1 MKTVFHRSVTGLLI
15 LSLLICAL
23 VSCGNDPQEQG
34 GEIGEVKDYVSLL
47 TLDESTDTLKAEA
60 SVKTFI
66 DGDTTHFYIMG
77 ANGPEVLKAR
87 YLAINTP
94 ESTGKIEEYGKAAS
108 RFTREKLEQATSIIL
123 ESESDD
129 WDRDSTGGRF
139 LVWVWYRTGE
149 NEPYRNLNLEILQ
162 NGLAIA
168 SSTANNRYG
177 ETCVAALN
185 QAKSQKIGLYSGQ
198 KDPDF
203 YYGDA
208 VELTAKELRANPEAY
223 NGVKVAFEGV
233 VTRGNDGSVYMEE
246 YDPDT
251 GLYFGMVVY
260 CGYNLS
266 GAGLSIL
273 SIGNRVRMVGTL
285 QYWETGETYQISGI
299 SYRAMKPDDPSNI
312 QKLGE
317 GFEAAY
323 TPIGADVLNG
333 QKTTLEIEENGEPV
347 LREYDTAALLM
358 NTTVSLHGLT
368 VKSAYTTD
376 DESSDSYGAMTL
388 VCESEDGLPVQI
400 RTSPL
405 HDETGALI
413 TPGAYLGKSI
423 DVQGLVG
430 RYGSSYQIQIFS
442 VNDITI
448 ND

>member
-1 MKTVFHRSVTGLLI
+1 MLI
-15 LSLLICAL
+15 LSLLLCAL
-23 VSCGNDPQEQG
+23 VSCGKDPQEQG
-34 GEIGEVKDYVSLL
+34 GKTGEVKDYVSLL
-47 TLDESTDTLKAEA
+47 TLDTTTDTLKTEA
-60 SVKTFI
+60 TVKTFI

-77 ANGPEVLKAR
+77 SDGPEVLKAR

-108 RFTREKLEQATSIIL
+108 RFTREKLESATSIIL
-123 ESESDD
+123 ESESDG

-139 LVWVWYRTGE
+139 LVWVWYRTSE

-185 QAKSQKIGLYSGQ
+185 QAKSQKIGLYSGL

-208 VELTAKELRANPEAY
+208 VELTAKELRTNLEAY

-317 GFEAAY
+317 GFSPAY
-323 TPIGADVLNG
+323 APIGADVMNG
-333 QKTTLEIEENGEPV
+333 QTISLEVEEDGEPV
-347 LREYDTAALLM
+347 LREYETAALLM
-358 NTTVSLHGLT
+358 NTTVSLRNLT
-368 VKSAYTTD
+368 VKSAYTTT
-376 DESSDSYGAMTL
+376 DESIDSYGAMTL
-388 VCESEDGLPVQI
+388 ICESEDGLSVQI

-405 HDETGALI
+405 HDETGALV
-413 TPGAYLGKSI
+413 TSDAFLNRRI
-423 DVQGLVG
+423 DVQGLIG
-430 RYGSSYQIQIFS
+430 RYGNSYQIQIFS

>member
-1 MKTVFHRSVTGLLI
+1 MKTIFQRFVTGLLV
-15 LSLLICAL
+15 LSLLLCAL
-23 VSCGNDPQEQG
+23 VSCGNDPQG
-34 GEIGEVKDYVSLL
+34 RDGETGEVKDYVSLL
-47 TLDESTDTLKAEA
+47 TLDESTGTLKAEA
-60 SVKTFI
+60 TVKTFI

-77 ANGPEVLKAR
+77 SDGPEVLKAR

-208 VELTAKELRANPEAY
+208 VELTAKALRANPEAY

-333 QKTTLEIEENGEPV
+333 QKTALEIEENGEPV

-388 VCESEDGLPVQI
+388 VCESEEGLPVQI

-423 DVQGLVG
+423 DVRGLVG